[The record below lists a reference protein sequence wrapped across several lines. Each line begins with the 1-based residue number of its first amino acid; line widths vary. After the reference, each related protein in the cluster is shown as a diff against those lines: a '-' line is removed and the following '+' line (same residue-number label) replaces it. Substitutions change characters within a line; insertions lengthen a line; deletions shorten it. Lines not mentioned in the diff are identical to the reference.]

1 MIKLR
6 NMKQLLAIV
15 SSIVLLVSCGQPAS
29 APGGD
34 DLISLREQLKEKQT
48 QVLNLNL
55 EIDALQLRIAELDTT
70 TKSRRLVTVDT
81 LKKSDFKHFVDIQA
95 TIQSDE
101 IVNVSSE
108 MPGRIVQLLIKEGQT
123 VARGQLIAKL
133 DVENMQKQMEELE
146 TALSLAETVFER
158 QSRLWEQ
165 KIGSEIQ
172 YLEAKNNKER
182 LEKSMTTIKSQIKKS
197 NIYAP
202 TSGVVDRLV
211 NREGEFANPGMP
223 IAVIINLN
231 KLKVQAEV
239 PEIYVGLIK
248 KGDKVKV
255 KFPTIGED
263 VLVTVTLIGKT
274 ISPSNRT
281 FKVEAAL
288 PASKNDLWKPNLLA
302 LMSISDFE
310 AKNAVQVPV
319 FVVQQ
324 EASGKN
330 FVLVVK
336 EDTQGLY
343 ASKTYVKIGKSYDNQ
358 VLIEEGLNGDE
369 VIILDGARGLANNEL
384 IDIATK

>member
-1 MIKLR
+1 MINFN
-6 NMKQLLAIV
+6 NMKPVLFLLTI
-15 SSIVLLVSCGQPAS
+15 IVLGACGQS
-29 APGGD
+29 VTSTGGE
-34 DLISLREQLKEKQT
+34 DLTSLREQLKVKQT
-48 QVLNLNL
+48 QVLTLKQ
-55 EIDALQLRIAELDTT
+55 EIDALQEKISALDTT
-70 TKSRRLVTVDT
+70 AKSRRLVTVDT
-81 LKKSDFKHFVDIQA
+81 LKKSDFRHFVDIQA

-123 VARGQLIAKL
+123 VAKGQLIAKL
-133 DVENMQKQMEELE
+133 DVENMQKQLEELE

-182 LEKSMTTIKSQIKKS
+182 LEKSMTTVKSQIKKS

-202 TSGVVDRLV
+202 ASGVVDRLV

-231 KLKVQAEV
+231 KLKVEAEV
-239 PEIYVGLIK
+239 PEIYVGIIK

-255 KFPTIGED
+255 KFPTIGEE
-263 VLVTVTLIGKT
+263 VMVTITLIGKT

-281 FKVEAAL
+281 FKVEAML
-288 PASKNDLWKPNLLA
+288 PSSKNDLWKPNLLA

-336 EDTQGLY
+336 EDQQGFY
-343 ASKTYVKIGKSYDNQ
+343 AAKTYVKIGKSYDNL

-369 VIILDGARGLANNEL
+369 IIVLEGARGLANNEL
-384 IDIATK
+384 IEFTTQ